1 MNRFFVSLIVGSL
14 LIVGAGC
21 KRASP
26 PVATSTSTGE
36 VAQAPEVVAKP
47 APTEAERRAELR
59 QAIDGFKKVKSFRAD
74 VTVTPAQG
82 KVTALLEYTK
92 PNRFRGSIQIE
103 KAGEAEMI
111 AVSDALFMRV
121 NGGSWANLSNT
132 PSAKVIGETLR
143 NALNG
148 DSNLEN
154 IAVDESL
161 PISVR
166 PDAARG
172 CELYT
177 TQVRTTDNALNEVQ
191 VCVSEGLPRYLDL
204 QTAQGPIALR
214 YFDYNSLFLIEKPI

>member
-1 MNRFFVSLIVGSL
+1 MNRFFWVLLAGSL
-14 LIVGAGC
+14 LIIGAGC
-21 KRASP
+21 RRAPQSVP
-26 PVATSTSTGE
+26 TPSSTGE
-36 VAQAPEVVAKP
+36 SVQTSETMTKP

-59 QAIDGFKKVKSFRAD
+59 QAIDAFKKVKSFRAD
-74 VTVTPAQG
+74 VTVAPAQG

-111 AVSDALFMRV
+111 AVSDALYMRV
-121 NGGSWANLSNT
+121 NGGAWANLSKT

-154 IAVDESL
+154 VAVDESL

-166 PDAARG
+166 PDAIRG
-172 CELYT
+172 CDVYA
-177 TQVRTTDNALNEVQ
+177 TQVRTSDNALNDVQ
-191 VCVSEGLPRYLDL
+191 VCVADGLPRYLDL

-214 YFDYNSLFLIEKPI
+214 YFDYNALFLIEKPI